1 MTTIK
6 TVPGID
12 NTKLTQV
19 ARSLIINADDPD
31 NTKLLKAFSVII
43 DGVAATP
50 VTLSFD
56 EIEGLINI
64 MDLQRPLKAKLDP
77 SQWVIMTYQLND
89 LDALLVDGYRVTA
102 YDMVLN
108 ADSKEL
114 LFSGVINHKSCIVE
128 HPEYDAS
135 VTLPAKHFEF
145 KLEDFDVIQQIAISR
160 VMASRD
166 SKFEPIAG
174 TFDLNWSYSFSAKGV
189 TFTTEGIDE

>member
-19 ARSLIINADDPD
+19 ARSLILNADDPD
-31 NTKLLKAFSVII
+31 NTKLLKAFSVIV
-43 DGVAATP
+43 DGVSATP

-89 LDALLVDGYRVTA
+89 LDGLLVDGYRVTA
-102 YDMVLN
+102 YDLVFN
-108 ADSKEL
+108 ADTKEL
-114 LFSGVINHKSCIVE
+114 LFSGVINHKNCIIE

-135 VTLPAKHFEF
+135 VVLPAKHFEF
-145 KLEDFDVIQQIAISR
+145 KLEDFDIIQQIAISR

-174 TFDLNWSYSFSAKGV
+174 TFDLSWSYSFSAKGV
-189 TFTTEGIDE
+189 TFVTEGVDE